1 MPANNIRSPMVGNL
15 SSGSIFSKITLKTDN
30 YGELVLLDDLES
42 KYGMILFYR
51 V

>member
-15 SSGSIFSKITLKTDN
+15 SSGSIFPKITLKTDN